1 MADELQKIV
10 PIVLVF
16 IVAAIVM
23 GFGAVVLSDIQVD
36 FEEGASGTITDEA
49 ATVNDVAD
57 SKLSVYYLDSCA
69 ATVSTVIN
77 TTGRVLIESANYT
90 VTNCSLIGSA
100 ALSEPYNGTGWTI
113 NYTYAY
119 TDHPKA
125 DAIVSNGTETIN
137 TMGKYLPTLALII
150 VASLI
155 IMLVLGAFYLGRR

>member
-36 FEEGASGTITDEA
+36 FEEGASGAETDEA
-49 ATVNDVAD
+49 QTVDNSTANDLDGSAFDDCVATVT
-57 SKLSVYYLDSCA
+57 SV
-69 ATVSTVIN
+69 VNSTGN
-77 TTGRVLIESANYT
+77 VLIESANYT
-90 VTNCSLIGSA
+90 VSGCTIIGSTS
-100 ALSEPYNGTGWTI
+100 LSLPYNSTGWLV
-113 NYTYAY
+113 NYTYTY

-137 TMGKYLPTLALII
+137 TMGKYLPTLALIM